1 MIKKTTLLMLCISIV
16 FALSA
21 CAGSQKESVDV
32 LSSSE
37 ESENAKI
44 TVEDVS
50 GNIDYVAISKEVGP
64 IAYTVQW
71 GTPKEI
77 PVEELLRWYTRHIV
91 GANGDNPAAL
101 QSYAV
106 KETKEFNIPASEF
119 EDSAYTFFG
128 LEKEYLRLD
137 SEFYDETNRIY
148 RLPMEGTSIT
158 CNVEQVQ
165 IVGSNVQVYFTLDSN
180 NIKKSCC
187 LTINTSDGVRFIS
200 CAESPVVSAE
210 DMLGNQN
217 GGKINEKGPS
227 SASESDNSEIKEL
240 AGDGQQG

>member
-1 MIKKTTLLMLCISIV
+1 MIKKTTLLMLCISMAL
-16 FALSA
+16 ALSA
-21 CAGSQKESVDV
+21 CAESQNGSADT

-37 ESENAKI
+37 NEKI
-44 TVEDVS
+44 AVEDVS
-50 GNIDYVAISKEVGP
+50 GNIDYVAIAKEVGP
-64 IAYTVQW
+64 IAYSAQW

-91 GANGDNPAAL
+91 GSNGDNPAAL
-101 QSYAV
+101 QSYV
-106 KETKEFNIPASEF
+106 EEGTEELNIPASEF

-148 RLPMEGTSIT
+148 RLPLEDTSIS

-200 CAESPVVSAE
+200 CAESPVVSTE

>member
-21 CAGSQKESVDV
+21 CAGSQKENVDV

-37 ESENAKI
+37 KSENAKI
-44 TVEDVS
+44 TIEDVS
-50 GNIDYVAISKEVGP
+50 GNIDYVAIAKEVGP

-77 PVEELLRWYTRHIV
+77 PIEELLRWYTRHIV
-91 GANGDNPAAL
+91 SANEDNPVAL
-101 QSYAV
+101 QPYV
-106 KETKEFNIPASEF
+106 VEETKEFNIPASEF
-119 EDSAYTFFG
+119 EGSAYTFFG

-148 RLPMEGTSIT
+148 RFPMEGTSIS

-187 LTINTSDGVRFIS
+187 LTIDTSDGVRFVS
-200 CAESPVVSAE
+200 CAESPVVSTE
-210 DMLGNQN
+210 DLRESQASEEID
-217 GGKINEKGPS
+217 KKGPG
-227 SASESDNSEIKEL
+227 SASESDSSEE
-240 AGDGQQG
+240 D

>member
-148 RLPMEGTSIT
+148 RLPMEDTSIS

-200 CAESPVVSAE
+200 CAESPVVSTE

-227 SASESDNSEIKEL
+227 SL
-240 AGDGQQG
+240 

>member
-148 RLPMEGTSIT
+148 RLPMEDTSIS

-200 CAESPVVSAE
+200 CAESPVVSTE

-227 SASESDNSEIKEL
+227 SHRDLHSFPTRRSSDL
-240 AGDGQQG
+240 